1 MTTQSHHE
9 VHVLQNSQWGN
20 HVEFASG
27 EKDLAIKEPVL
38 QDDQAGNDAV
48 KVAREVY
55 YPAENSHRDF
65 VIYKRSDLN
74 FAIKKREQQV
84 VQKITGTN
92 DDSDDD

>member
-1 MTTQSHHE
+1 M
-9 VHVLQNSQWGN
+9 
-20 HVEFASG
+20 
-27 EKDLAIKEPVL
+27 L
-38 QDDQAGNDAV
+38 QDEQAGNDAI

-55 YPAENSHRDF
+55 YPGENSHRDF

-92 DDSDDD
+92 DDSDDDWFDDDDFDYELFRDDQWSNG